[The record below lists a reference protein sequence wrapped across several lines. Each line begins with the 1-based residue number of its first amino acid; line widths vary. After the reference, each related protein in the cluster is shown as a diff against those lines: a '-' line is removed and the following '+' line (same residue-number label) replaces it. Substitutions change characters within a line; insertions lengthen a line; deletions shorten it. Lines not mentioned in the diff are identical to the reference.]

1 MTVAKIKAYI
11 DALPL
16 NISGRFIRPVVRLV
30 RKAIPYTA
38 IFIYTPLAGVFWI
51 LRIRQPDFFV
61 DRIGH
66 LLSEP
71 DCFIKEH
78 LLTIGRFPKAMML
91 APRDKTANQA
101 VAKYWSKYFVVIENL
116 FLVKLLRPLQ
126 SHPWT
131 RFSTHRYLVAMY
143 QTADAYR
150 INAEWGARRPLLELE
165 PSDIERG
172 HEVLGFMGVPEGAWY
187 VCVHAREGLYSPH
200 DEQFHSFRNT
210 PITDLEKTI
219 AYIVSQG
226 GFCIRMGDSTMR
238 PAPKFPGL
246 FDYALSPYK
255 QDWMDLFLSATCKF
269 FLGSNSG
276 AYQMAAVFGRPSALV
291 NMAPLSA
298 IATGVNDIV
307 IPMLYQQGAQGA
319 VLSFKQIFN
328 SSYAD
333 FRLTEEFEAEKIVLV
348 RNTPEEILD
357 LAVEQL
363 QRVHGT
369 YATDVD
375 DELRQAQFKTLLQPG
390 HHSYGAASRIGN
402 AFLKKYQHLLDD
414 SGQ

>member
-1 MTVAKIKAYI
+1 MNVTEVKAYI
-11 DALPL
+11 DSLPL
-16 NISGRFIRPVVRLV
+16 NISGRFIRPVVRRV
-30 RKAIPYTA
+30 REIVPYFMA
-38 IFIYTPLAGVFWI
+38 VIYTPLAGIFWV
-51 LRIRQPDFFV
+51 LRIRLPDFFL

-66 LLSEP
+66 LLVEP
-71 DCFIKEH
+71 DCFVKEH
-78 LLTIGRFPKAMML
+78 LLKIGRLPKAMML
-91 APRDKTANQA
+91 APRGRTANQA
-101 VAKYWSKYFVVIENL
+101 AAKYWSKYFTVVENPI
-116 FLVKLLRPLQ
+116 LVKLLRPLQ

-131 RFSTHRYLVAMY
+131 KFSTRRYVVAIY
-143 QTADAYR
+143 QTADAYQ
-150 INAEWGARRPLLELE
+150 INADWGRRPPLLKLE
-165 PSDIERG
+165 QSDIERG
-172 HEVLGFMGVPEGAWY
+172 HDVLRLMGVPKEAWY
-187 VCVHAREGLYSPH
+187 VCIHAREGLYSPQ
-200 DEQFHSFRNT
+200 DEELHSFRNT
-210 PITDLEKTI
+210 PIGDLEKAI
-219 AYIVSQG
+219 AFVVSQG
-226 GFCIRMGDSTMR
+226 GFCIRMGDATMR

-246 FDYALSPYK
+246 IDYAVSPYK

-276 AYQMAAVFGRPSALV
+276 AYQMATVLGRPSALV

-319 VLSFKQIFN
+319 VLSFKKIFN

-369 YATDVD
+369 YAADMD